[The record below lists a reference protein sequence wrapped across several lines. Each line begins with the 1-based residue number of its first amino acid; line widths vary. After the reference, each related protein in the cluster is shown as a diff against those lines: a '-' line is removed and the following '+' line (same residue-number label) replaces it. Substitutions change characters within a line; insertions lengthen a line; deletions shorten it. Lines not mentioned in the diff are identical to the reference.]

1 MFEQIIYCIQSGHTI
16 AEMSE
21 RSKISIRR
29 ALQLEIR
36 LNEEEYMACKEGYYC
51 RYVWT
56 KYNLHTRRIT
66 IRDTP
71 ERNSL
76 LYTIGLQLVIR
87 LSEIYIV
94 DNRTT
99 IGDTSERNIL
109 LHAIGLQLVIR
120 LSEIYI
126 VDNRTT
132 INWCYVLAKYIL

>member
-1 MFEQIIYCIQSGHTI
+1 MFEQSIYCIQSGHTI

-36 LNEEEYMACKEGYYC
+36 LNEEKYLACKEGYYC
-51 RYVWT
+51 RYVWME
-56 KYNLHTRRIT
+56 YNLHTRRIT

-76 LYTIGLQLVIR
+76 LYAIGLQLVIR

-99 IGDTSERNIL
+99 IGDTSERNI
-109 LHAIGLQLVIR
+109 
-120 LSEIYI
+120 
-126 VDNRTT
+126 
-132 INWCYVLAKYIL
+132 IL